1 VRADDR
7 PAIRRAEFAIAS
19 LEDVAETGL
28 SGRTILVVGLGP
40 VGTETARL
48 AKNLGMRVLAVNR
61 IGQTDLPYVD
71 EIRTSRFL
79 GDLLPVAHAVVLALP
94 LTDETRGMIDASTIT
109 RMRFD
114 SVVVNV
120 GSAGVID
127 EAALLDA
134 VTEGRVAGAALAG
147 DERIRLQ
154 HS

>member
-1 VRADDR
+1 MAR
-7 PAIRRAEFAIAS
+7 
-19 LEDVAETGL
+19 LEGFTETGL
-28 SGRTILVVGLGP
+28 SGRTMLVVGLGP
-40 VGTETARL
+40 VGTRVARL
-48 AKNLGMRVLAVNR
+48 AKTVGMRVLAVNR

-79 GDLLPVAHAVVLALP
+79 GDLLPVAHTVVLALP
-94 LTDETRGMIDASTIT
+94 PTEKTRGMIDAGTIT

-114 SVVVNV
+114 AVVVNV

-134 VTEGRVAGAALAG
+134 LTEGRIAGVALAG

>member
-1 VRADDR
+1 VPAEDR
-7 PAIRRAEFAIAS
+7 PANELAEFAIAR
-19 LEDVAETGL
+19 LDEFIETGL
-28 SGRTILVVGLGP
+28 SGRTMLVVGLGP
-40 VGTETARL
+40 VGTKTALL
-48 AKNLGMRVLAVNR
+48 AKNLGMRVVAVNR
-61 IGQTDLPYVD
+61 LGQTDLPYVD

-94 LTDETRGMIDASTIT
+94 LTEETRGMIDASTIT

-114 SVVVNV
+114 SAVVNV

-147 DERIRLQ
+147 DEFIRR
-154 HS
+154 S

>member
-1 VRADDR
+1 MTNPS
-7 PAIRRAEFAIAS
+7 PANELAEFAMAR
-19 LEDVAETGL
+19 LEESTEAGL
-28 SGRTILVVGLGP
+28 SGRTVLVVGLGS
-40 VGTETARL
+40 VGREAARL

-94 LTDETRGMIDASTIT
+94 LTEETRGMIDASTIT

-134 VTEGRVAGAALAG
+134 VAEGRVAGAALAG

>member
-1 VRADDR
+1 VPAEDR
-7 PAIRRAEFAIAS
+7 PANELAEFAIAR
-19 LEDVAETGL
+19 LDEFIETGL
-28 SGRTILVVGLGP
+28 SGRTMLVVGLGR
-40 VGTETARL
+40 VGTKTALL
-48 AKNLGMRVLAVNR
+48 AKNLGMRVVAVNR
-61 IGQTDLPYVD
+61 LGQTDLPYVD

-94 LTDETRGMIDASTIT
+94 LTEETRGMIDASTIT

-114 SVVVNV
+114 SAVVNV

-147 DERIRLQ
+147 DEFIRR
-154 HS
+154 S

>member
-1 VRADDR
+1 VPAEDR
-7 PAIRRAEFAIAS
+7 PANELAEFAIAR
-19 LEDVAETGL
+19 LDEFIETGL
-28 SGRTILVVGLGP
+28 SGRTMLVVGLGP
-40 VGTETARL
+40 VGTKTALL
-48 AKNLGMRVLAVNR
+48 AKNLGMRVVAVNR
-61 IGQTDLPYVD
+61 LGQTDLPYVD

-94 LTDETRGMIDASTIT
+94 LTEETRGMIDASTIT

-147 DERIRLQ
+147 DEFIRR
-154 HS
+154 S

>member
-1 VRADDR
+1 VPAEDR
-7 PAIRRAEFAIAS
+7 PANELAEFAIAR
-19 LEDVAETGL
+19 LEEFIETGL
-28 SGRTILVVGLGP
+28 SGRTMLVVGLGP
-40 VGTETARL
+40 VGTKTALL
-48 AKNLGMRVLAVNR
+48 AKNLGMRVVAVNR
-61 IGQTDLPYVD
+61 LGQTDLPYVD

-94 LTDETRGMIDASTIT
+94 LTEETRGMIDASTIT

-147 DERIRLQ
+147 DEYIRR
-154 HS
+154 S

>member
-1 VRADDR
+1 MTNPS
-7 PAIRRAEFAIAS
+7 PANELAEFAMAR
-19 LEDVAETGL
+19 LEEFTEAGL
-28 SGRTILVVGLGP
+28 SGRTVLVVGLGS
-40 VGTETARL
+40 VGREAARL

-94 LTDETRGMIDASTIT
+94 LTEETRGMIDASTIT

-114 SVVVNV
+114 SVAVNV

>member
-1 VRADDR
+1 VPAEDR
-7 PAIRRAEFAIAS
+7 PANELAEFAIAR
-19 LEDVAETGL
+19 LEEFIETGL
-28 SGRTILVVGLGP
+28 SGRTMLVVGLGP
-40 VGTETARL
+40 VGTKTALL
-48 AKNLGMRVLAVNR
+48 AKNLGMRVVAVNR
-61 IGQTDLPYVD
+61 LGQTDLPYVD

-94 LTDETRGMIDASTIT
+94 LTEETRGMIDASTIT

-147 DERIRLQ
+147 DEFIRR
-154 HS
+154 S

>member
-1 VRADDR
+1 VRPDDQ
-7 PAIRRAEFAIAS
+7 PANALAGSAIAR
-19 LEDVAETGL
+19 LEELSQTGL

-40 VGTETARL
+40 VGREVARV
-48 AKNLGMRVLAVNR
+48 AKTLGMRVLAVNR

-94 LTDETRGMIDASTIT
+94 LTEKTRGMIDADTIT
-109 RMRFD
+109 RLRFD
-114 SVVVNV
+114 SVVLNV

-134 VTEGRVAGAALAG
+134 RAQGLVAGVALAVTAG
-147 DERIRLQ
+147 
-154 HS
+154 

>member
-1 VRADDR
+1 VPAEDR
-7 PAIRRAEFAIAS
+7 PANELAEFAIAR
-19 LEDVAETGL
+19 LEEFIETGL
-28 SGRTILVVGLGP
+28 SGRTLLVVGLGP
-40 VGTETARL
+40 VGAKTARL

-61 IGQTDLPYVD
+61 LGQTDLPYVD

-94 LTDETRGMIDASTIT
+94 LTEETRGMIDASTIT

-114 SVVVNV
+114 SAVVNV

-147 DERIRLQ
+147 DEFIRR
-154 HS
+154 S

>member
-1 VRADDR
+1 VPAEDR
-7 PAIRRAEFAIAS
+7 PANELAEFAIAR
-19 LEDVAETGL
+19 LEEFIETGL
-28 SGRTILVVGLGP
+28 SGRTLLVVGLGP
-40 VGTETARL
+40 VGTKTARL

-61 IGQTDLPYVD
+61 LGQTDVPYVD

-94 LTDETRGMIDASTIT
+94 LTEETRGMIDASTIT

-114 SVVVNV
+114 SAVVNV

-147 DERIRLQ
+147 DEFIRR
-154 HS
+154 S